1 MKDKINHKKSNTMKI
16 LVTGLTTLHWGR
28 MEFGNA
34 GNYYISAPFFHEIY
48 RVFPEAEITTTLQ
61 FSDEFVRANKLNTL
75 PMESYYGWRDDDADL
90 DAALKEYAIA
100 SIYNETGKLTDET
113 TYIAEV
119 CKSDLVLFWH
129 GDMWGDNADA
139 NGKDR
144 FFVDI
149 LKLRTAQ
156 LLGKKTVM
164 MASSPGP
171 VTKPKTLK
179 LAKIAYNQL
188 DAAINRE
195 SLSKKIL
202 NDEGFDVSKTYNYVC
217 PAFLY
222 SKNYY
227 TESVDVDELYAAAA
241 IPQSSERKNIGVIP
255 ATYSVSGSSFDQWT
269 WNDKDFESFVKLIEY
284 IINKKKDNVI
294 LMPHAYGFEFTPK
307 FKRIHWRDYKMICQ
321 IYDIL
326 KRRGNI
332 NMDRLFRLDMILYPW
347 ESHAFLGGLDMLVSG
362 RVHGSVGALSQCVPT
377 MAISYKNGPLAHK
390 MYAFFENVDM
400 DKYVVP
406 SDISNFTIL
415 FDKIYSKIPEIRQ
428 KLTEKVPEARARA
441 QAGFD
446 ALKKIWEKNK

>member
-1 MKDKINHKKSNTMKI
+1 MKEKIKCEKNNNMKI

-34 GNYYISAPFFHEIY
+34 GNYYISPPFFNELH

-61 FSDEFVRANKLNTL
+61 FSDEFVRANKLTTL
-75 PMESYYGWRDDDADL
+75 PLESYYAWRDNDEDL
-90 DAALKEYAIA
+90 NAALKEYAIA

-113 TYIAEV
+113 IYIAEV

-144 FFVDI
+144 FFVDL

-164 MASSPGP
+164 IASSPGP
-171 VTKPKTLK
+171 VTKPKTLELTK
-179 LAKIAYNQL
+179 VAYSQL
-188 DAAINRE
+188 NAVINRE
-195 SLSKKIL
+195 SYSKKIL
-202 NDEGFDVSKTYNYVC
+202 SDAGFDVSKTSNYVC

-222 SKNYY
+222 SKAYY
-227 TESVDVDELYAAAA
+227 PVNVDVLELYTAAA
-241 IPQSSERKNIGVIP
+241 IPRSSERKNIGVIP

-269 WNDKDFESFVKLIEY
+269 WNDKDFESFVELIEH
-284 IINKKKDNVI
+284 IINTKDDNVI
-294 LMPHAYGFEFTPK
+294 LLPHAYGFEFTPE

-321 IYDIL
+321 IYDLL

-332 NMDRLFRLDMILYPW
+332 NMKRLFRLDSILYPW

-390 MYAFFENVDM
+390 MFAFFENVDM
-400 DKYVVP
+400 VKYVVP
-406 SDISNFTIL
+406 SDIADFTNL
-415 FDKIYSKIPEIRQ
+415 FNKFYDDISEIRK
-428 KLTEKVPEARARA
+428 KLAVEVPEARARA

-446 ALKKIWEKNK
+446 ELKNVWEGKN